1 MKDWILNKIIE
12 KKNKEN
18 KNEMKVFNE
27 LVNTE
32 FGKEIL
38 AEVFE
43 IGFVEGYESQKK
55 R

>member
-18 KNEMKVFNE
+18 INEMKKFKE

-38 AEVFE
+38 IEVFK
-43 IGFVEGYESQKK
+43 IGFIEGYENI
-55 R
+55 

>member
-12 KKNKEN
+12 SKNKEN
-18 KNEMKVFNE
+18 EEEMKNLNE

-38 AEVFE
+38 IEVFK
-43 IGFVEGYESQKK
+43 IGFVEGYENRKK
-55 R
+55 C